1 MSPSFRQIFR
11 KRVKRRYYTRH
22 DIERNDILVF
32 KLRVMGVYED
42 KVKLKLQIYPSGLKL
57 PTMMLIM
64 MMTMIMKK
72 NHNENRKQQKFHMHY
87 CL

>member
-1 MSPSFRQIFR
+1 MSPSLRQIFR

-22 DIERNDILVF
+22 DVKRNGILAF
-32 KLRVMGVYED
+32 KVRVMGVYEE

-64 MMTMIMKK
+64 MMTMIMNK
-72 NHNENRKQQKFHMHY
+72 NHNEN
-87 CL
+87 